1 MLNQRTIEPEKR
13 KMLRTSLGLICLAPV
28 LLMVGC
34 SDTPDDEDDTTAT
47 EGMTLTFMSRKLYG
61 GADDELNAAFRAQDE
76 AQWTEGMEAFH
87 EALLTKSFV
96 PRAEL
101 IADEIK
107 EIKPDFVGLQEA
119 LIISTQTPPDGSET
133 SATTVEEDYL
143 QILLA
148 ALDARGEQYEA
159 VSTHDGVDAEFAGT
173 ESDVRYAERTVLL
186 ARSDLATRGIEL
198 SNAKQGSF
206 TEQST
211 CVLPSLGGDISI
223 TRGWAS
229 IGVDVKGKTFNAVV
243 SHLDFTCV
251 GFDPSVQLGEGDEL
265 IAATAPLDPVVVIA
279 DLNSNADTS
288 GVSSNPLTTTETYN
302 NLRKAGFSD
311 AWTGDDE
318 GFNCCFTD
326 DLLDNDDVPLDQ
338 RIDVILYRGP
348 FTPAGAGLT
357 GLTARTPEGYLPSNH
372 AGTWASLKF

>member
-1 MLNQRTIEPEKR
+1 
-13 KMLRTSLGLICLAPV
+13 MLRTSLGLICLAPV

-101 IADEIK
+101 IADEIE

-186 ARSDLATRGIEL
+186 ARSRLATRGIEL

-206 TEQST
+206 TERA
-211 CVLPSLGGDISI
+211 P
-223 TRGWAS
+223 
-229 IGVDVKGKTFNAVV
+229 V
-243 SHLDFTCV
+243 SCPAL
-251 GFDPSVQLGEGDEL
+251 
-265 IAATAPLDPVVVIA
+265 AATSASRAAGQHRRRRQGKDVQRRRIAPRLHLRGLRPERPARRGRRA
-279 DLNSNADTS
+279 DRRDRAPRS
-288 GVSSNPLTTTETYN
+288 GRRQQVGS
-302 NLRKAGFSD
+302 
-311 AWTGDDE
+311 
-318 GFNCCFTD
+318 
-326 DLLDNDDVPLDQ
+326 
-338 RIDVILYRGP
+338 
-348 FTPAGAGLT
+348 
-357 GLTARTPEGYLPSNH
+357 
-372 AGTWASLKF
+372 